1 MKDMLGRE
9 ITVGCYIAYGL
20 IVGRSANLAVYHV
33 RGIEGK
39 TIKAHKLNESY
50 GVNNQTNAN
59 SLMTLNNGK
68 TIPAKYTTY
77 APDAFGKWEI
87 VEMSDREKD
96 IVDNKIATLRMGERA
111 LVIDEK
117 TIDFL
122 KTL

>member
-50 GVNNQTNAN
+50 SRNNSTA
-59 SLMTLNNGK
+59 TLSNGK
-68 TIPAKYTTY
+68 TIPTKYVKY
-77 APDAFGKWEI
+77 ASDAFGKWEI

-96 IVDNKIATLRMGERA
+96 IVDNKVATLKMGERA